1 MLVDSTF
8 LIDLLHEDKGAVSF
22 VVAHQ
27 DVPFFTTE
35 INVFELVSGV
45 YATKINTQKHLE
57 QAFALLSRII
67 ILPLDRKAT
76 LQAGKIAGE
85 LIQQGQRIEDADCL
99 IAGISLSNG
108 LREIVTRNK
117 DHFERIKEVKVVAY

>member
-8 LIDLLHEDKGAVSF
+8 LIDLLHEDQGAVSF

-45 YATKINTQKHLE
+45 YATKTNIQKHLE
-57 QAFALLSRII
+57 QALALLSRII

-85 LIQQGQRIEDADCL
+85 LIRQGQRIEDADCL

-117 DHFERIKEVKVVAY
+117 DHFERIKEVNVVVY